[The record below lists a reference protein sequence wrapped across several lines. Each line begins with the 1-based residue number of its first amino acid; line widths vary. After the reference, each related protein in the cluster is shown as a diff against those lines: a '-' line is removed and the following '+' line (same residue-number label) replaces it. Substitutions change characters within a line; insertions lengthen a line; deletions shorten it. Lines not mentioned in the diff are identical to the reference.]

1 MTNMCKIGLTQ
12 AIQFGLLL
20 TTPYIQAATTNSD
33 ESSMEVIVVSAQKIE
48 QSKQDIPASLS
59 IYSDT
64 DIEELN
70 IKESTDIAKLT
81 PGMNYS
87 KVDNQTTY
95 FVYRGIGG
103 TTTMSKIYN
112 INIDGVTIPYVNPN
126 LLLDAAQIEVLKGGQ
141 GSLYGRNTLAGLIKV
156 DTRRPMDGYENY
168 IQADYGSFNSYDIEA
183 SVGGDIGENSA
194 ARIAAQYKNSDGY
207 FENSTLNRDD
217 TNDNE
222 QYSVHGKFDI
232 YNTDELKVAFDL
244 IADSFDSG
252 FDNHVLGGGLN
263 PTNNN
268 PGYNKGDLLTGI
280 FTLEK
285 ELTTSTTL
293 TSITSY
299 TDSSYGFL
307 HDWDFSK
314 DDISFADFDESTQ
327 SISEE
332 LRLHGVTQSDMN
344 WLVGAFL
351 MREEVDTTTNV
362 NFGNDAGM
370 WQMPAGVKMSQD
382 STIETIN
389 AALFGQVIYPFG
401 DFELTS
407 RLRLDYDKKSLDWL
421 DSNSMSMATTA
432 LRFEDDW
439 FAVIPSASLSW
450 KPSNTRHSYLSVS
463 RGYKAGDYNNVMV
476 EAPLV
481 SNAVDPE
488 YSTTYELGHKE
499 RLSRNIE
506 LNTAVY
512 YIDWTDIQVDVP
524 HPNYPGSYLKQNA
537 AEAHSSGIELEL
549 LTNPMSGLSM
559 FMNASYL
566 FDYEFDD
573 FSNGAGGD
581 NTGNKLPYT
590 NEYTVSLGSN
600 YGHAQGVFVGADLS
614 FYGSQFM
621 NEANTFEQGSYA
633 IFNAQVGYRTHG
645 WAVYLYGRNLTDE
658 EYSTSMFNAAKV
670 AGEPRF
676 VGVKAKVNF

>member
-1 MTNMCKIGLTQ
+1 MCKRGLTQ

-20 TTPYIQAATTNSD
+20 TTPYIQAETTSTDND
-33 ESSMEVIVVSAQKIE
+33 SMEVIVVSAQKIE

-59 IYSDT
+59 LYSDT

-70 IKESTDIAKLT
+70 IKESTDIAQLT
-81 PGMNYS
+81 PGMNYL
-87 KVDNQTTY
+87 KADNHTAY

-103 TTTMSKIYN
+103 TTTMNKIYN

-126 LLLDAAQIEVLKGGQ
+126 ILLDASQIEVIKGGQ
-141 GSLYGRNTLAGLIKV
+141 GSLYGRNTLSGLIKV
-156 DTRRPMDGYENY
+156 ETSRPMDGYENY
-168 IQADYGSFNSYDIEA
+168 FQVDYGSFNSYDIEA
-183 SVGGDIGENSA
+183 AIGVDTGENSA
-194 ARIAAQYKNSDGY
+194 ARIAAQYKSSDGY

-222 QYSVHGKFDI
+222 QYSVHAKFDA

-244 IADSFDSG
+244 IADSYDSG
-252 FDNHVLGGGLN
+252 FDNYVLGGGLN
-263 PTNNN
+263 PTNNE
-268 PGYNKGDLLTGI
+268 PGYNEGDLLTGI
-280 FTLEK
+280 FTVEK
-285 ELTTSTTL
+285 ELTASSTL

-307 HDWDFSK
+307 HDWDFSQH
-314 DDISFADFDESTQ
+314 DISFADFDESTK

-332 LRLHGVTQSDMN
+332 LRLHGVTQGDID
-344 WLVGAFL
+344 WLVGLFL
-351 MREEVDTTTNV
+351 MREEVDTTTKV
-362 NFGNDAGM
+362 NFGSDAGM

-382 STIETIN
+382 SSIETLN
-389 AALFGQVIYPFG
+389 GALFGQVIYPFG
-401 DFELTS
+401 DFELTG
-407 RLRLDYDKKSLDWL
+407 RLRLDYDKKSLDWQ
-421 DSNSMSMATTA
+421 DSNSMGMPTTA
-432 LRFEDDW
+432 LSFEDDW
-439 FAVIPSASLSW
+439 FAVLPSASFSW
-450 KPSNTRHSYLSVS
+450 KPNNKRHSYLSVS

-481 SNAVDPE
+481 SKAVDPE

-499 RLSRNIE
+499 RISRNVE

-524 HPNYPGSYLKQNA
+524 HPNYAGGYLKQNA

-549 LTNPMSGLSM
+549 LTKPMSGLSI

-581 NTGNKLPYT
+581 YTDNKLPYT
-590 NEYTVSLGSN
+590 NEYTVSIGSS
-600 YGHAQGVFVGADLS
+600 YGQAQGLFVGANLS
-614 FYGSQFM
+614 FYGDQFM
-621 NEANTFEQGSYA
+621 NEANTLEHGSYT
-633 IFNAQVGYRTHG
+633 ILNAQVGYRTHG
-645 WAVYLYGRNLTDE
+645 WTAYLYGRNLTDE
-658 EYSTSMFNAAKV
+658 EYSTSMFNEAKA